1 MTAPVSISSP
11 SLTRISAIVP
21 SLSAVTGISI
31 FIDCRVTTGSP
42 DAITS
47 PALTCTVATKP
58 GSGLSTSADI
68 MRTPPLTR
76 SPCYELDRCRSRA
89 GRRDLDSSRF
99 QAFPHPPRDFARV
112 RRVTMDTDRLH
123 RQRQRVPVDRPDL
136 VPGRQAHCSPRNLLG
151 IPGALVALDDEAAA
165 VVVVEVD
172 VAFADVPNPRLL
184 RQRRFD
190 LAHPIEHDAVTE
202 RL

>member
-42 DAITS
+42 
-47 PALTCTVATKP
+47 
-58 GSGLSTSADI
+58 
-68 MRTPPLTR
+68 
-76 SPCYELDRCRSRA
+76 CYELDSCRSRA
-89 GRRDLDSSRF
+89 DGRDLDFSRF

-123 RQRQRVPVDRPDL
+123 RQRQRVPVDSADL

-165 VVVVEVD
+165 VVVVQVD
-172 VAFADVPNPRLL
+172 VALPDVS
-184 RQRRFD
+184 
-190 LAHPIEHDAVTE
+190 DA
-202 RL
+202 